1 MEQLDASYQLSIHSK
16 RVLPKIGVG
25 LKMDGENNG
34 SNPMNKW
41 DDLGGKKK
49 KLFLVQHPKSRVI
62 NTNRAN
68 WGA

>member
-49 KLFLVQHPKSRVI
+49 KTIFGSTPKK
-62 NTNRAN
+62 
-68 WGA
+68 